1 MAIFPLRAT
10 AALLLLASAA
20 CEDLTVPDLGGAYLG
35 QVDSPFTVEG
45 AALLALP
52 LTGLQSITTPNRVM
66 FAQPMGDSLRVLIIN
81 RPDRAFGGPL
91 SFVIQLD
98 DGVPPQGGEVLAV
111 SAPDNEI
118 RDFTGGF
125 ILRFSR
131 DRTEG
136 GVVPVVP
143 APATPVGPVGPYTL
157 EQLVAHFFGAP
168 VSAEVQAYM
177 DSFGNAS
184 GAYDIGDV
192 RQYLVRF
199 PGQIPTDR
207 TTWTR

>member
-1 MAIFPLRAT
+1 MAISPLRATT

-20 CEDLTVPDLGGAYLG
+20 CEELTVPDLGGAYLG

-45 AALLALP
+45 AVLFQLP

-66 FAQPMGDSLRVLIIN
+66 FAQPRGDSVRVLIMN

-91 SFVIQLD
+91 SFVVQMD
-98 DGVPPQGGEVLAV
+98 DGVPPQGGEILSV

-125 ILRFSR
+125 LLRFSR
-131 DRTEG
+131 DRTQG
-136 GVVPVVP
+136 AVNTPVP
-143 APATPVGPVGPYTL
+143 APATPVGPYALETL
-157 EQLVAHFFGAP
+157 AAHFFGVP
-168 VSAEVQAYM
+168 VSAQVAGYM
-177 DSFGNAS
+177 DVNGNAS
-184 GAYDIGDV
+184 GAYDIGDL

-199 PGQIPTDR
+199 PGQIPTNR

>member
-1 MAIFPLRAT
+1 MAITRLRATT

-45 AALLALP
+45 AVLFALP

-91 SFVIQLD
+91 SFVMQMD
-98 DGVPPQGGEVLAV
+98 DGVPPQGGEVMAV

-136 GVVPVVP
+136 AAVPVLP
-143 APATPVGPVGPYTL
+143 APTTPVGPYSLEELVG
-157 EQLVAHFFGAP
+157 HFFGVP
-168 VSAEVQAYM
+168 VSAEVAAYM
-177 DSFGNAS
+177 DSNGNAS

-192 RQYLVRF
+192 RQYLVGF

>member
-1 MAIFPLRAT
+1 MAISRLRATT

-20 CEDLTVPDLGGAYLG
+20 CEDLTVPQLGGAYLG

-45 AALLALP
+45 AVLFALP

-66 FAQPMGDSLRVLIIN
+66 FAQPIGDSLRVLIIN

-91 SFVIQLD
+91 SFVMQMD

-111 SAPDNEI
+111 SAPDNEL

-136 GVVPVVP
+136 AVVPVVP
-143 APATPVGPVGPYTL
+143 APAAPVGPYTL
-157 EQLVAHFFGAP
+157 EQLVGHFFGVP
-168 VSAEVQAYM
+168 VSAEVAAYM

-192 RQYLVRF
+192 RQYLVGF